1 MYDGEDDQPGNR
13 PTEESA
19 FHNLAIE
26 ALYQKIKIMRKDF
39 LRVSKQFPRINTK
52 KTMPTAG

>member
-26 ALYQKIKIMRKDF
+26 ALYQKIKISQLGREDAK
-39 LRVSKQFPRINTK
+39 R
-52 KTMPTAG
+52 